1 MCFFISK
8 KFDNI
13 NKGKFGIVVGKMLE
27 KLLIELAKQVDC
39 IYTLSSNE
47 PIWITKVDSNGLYV
61 ETEKS
66 REKLING
73 EQDKPWEYIPFD
85 FIRTGWKE
93 FIEVRTANSKD
104 FIKTKG
110 RSSFLLAFF
119 HELPFVTKTF
129 KENTVAIQLKEFTT
143 EDLPSEQFHKVIA
156 FLEEVINGVYDPK
169 RLSEQT
175 DSNLYRIKSRGR
187 QDLRLLG
194 FLNDENEKNELLF
207 HEYINAADKYE
218 VIKKQIVKHPYNK
231 IVFEVLKLLSSVD
244 KNEKK
249 AILVEL
255 GKLIVRNSR
264 GENLMVD
271 SVAKERTTNL
281 LNWLKAVGIVDDEW
295 NLIQHN
301 HENEWINFNDF
312 KQNIF
317 HSFFIKLRRYRAN
330 QLKELLNGKNKI
342 SLQQFNEEVW
352 NIGYAVLNDTKL
364 NVFNII
370 HNNDFDTLKKLN
382 EQLEKNQLIYRGNSI
397 WGTGTRVF
405 GAQLKL
411 TDQEKEQLINN
422 AIEILNR
429 TDLTPLEKVNN
440 LIEIKGF
447 GENIATGLVMVFHP
461 DEFAIYNSQSFGAL
475 RKLGYSPE
483 TLEDFQKDITSLK
496 ETLHAADFI
505 ELDWYLYW
513 INQENEERKSLKY
526 WWVNQGQTHKEEKEG
541 GYLWAPKQAK
551 SGTIFAHHRNLIHAK
566 IGDLVFAY
574 SAGEIKAVGIVEREA
589 EEHPKPKEIS
599 SGNWEEE
606 GNLVRL
612 TYYDLISPIKKE
624 EIPEEWRLNEPGPFD
639 RNGNVKQGYF
649 FEVSE
654 EFVGKLLGKFKHHFP
669 KEVMDI
675 INVPIQEDV
684 KTLTYEQIT
693 NQIHSYISSKG
704 FYYTEEEVINLFL
717 SLKTKP
723 FVILSGISGTGKTK
737 IVQWLAESVGAT
749 EKNGRF
755 TLIPVRPD
763 WNDGS
768 DLLGYVDIKGD
779 FKPGPLTKVVLEA
792 EQYPEYP
799 YFVLL
804 DEMNL
809 ARVEYYFSDVL
820 SVMESRRWENG
831 KIVSSNL
838 LSKEVAGRE
847 IPLPS
852 NVYIV
857 GTVNMDET
865 THPFSKK
872 VLDRANTIE
881 FNRVNLSHL
890 EFLKELEEVHPIPL
904 KDEAFSAKYLHLKD
918 VYQEY
923 PHIVEQATNELV
935 KVNQFLQPLGAHVG
949 YRVRDEICFYLAYN
963 EEGKLM
969 TYENAFDYCLLQKI
983 LPRISGSDSRVQ
995 RALEQ
1000 LYTFCTSFELNGN
1013 YDDLVDFSYARYP
1026 KSAAKILEMLRRLM
1040 DDGFTSFWISS

>member
-1 MCFFISK
+1 
-8 KFDNI
+8 
-13 NKGKFGIVVGKMLE
+13 MLE
-27 KLLIELAKQVDC
+27 KLLVELAKQIDC
-39 IYTLSSNE
+39 IYTLSSNN
-47 PIWITKVDSNGLYV
+47 PNWITKVDSNGFYV

-66 REKLING
+66 REKFNNG

-85 FIRTGWKE
+85 FIRTGWNE
-93 FIEVRTANSKD
+93 FIKVRTANSKD

-110 RSSFLLAFF
+110 RSSFLMAFF
-119 HELPFVTKTF
+119 HELPFVTKTI
-129 KENTVAIQLKEFTT
+129 KENSIAIQIKEFTT
-143 EDLPSEQFHKVIA
+143 EDLPSEQFHKVIT
-156 FLEEVINGVYDPK
+156 FLEEVINGIFDPK

-175 DSNLYRIKSRGR
+175 DSNLYRIKSRAR

-194 FLNDENEKNELLF
+194 FLNDENEKNETLF
-207 HEYINAADKYE
+207 HEYINSEDKYE
-218 VIKKQIVKHPYNK
+218 VIKKQMVKHPYNK
-231 IVFEVLKLLSSVD
+231 TVLEVLKLLSSVD

-255 GKLIVRNSR
+255 GKFIVRNSR

-281 LNWLKAVGIVDDEW
+281 LNWLNAVGLVDDEW
-295 NLIQHN
+295 SLIQQN
-301 HENEWINFNDF
+301 PENKLLNFNEF

-317 HSFFIKLRRYRAN
+317 HSFFIKLRKYRAN

-352 NIGYAVLNDTKL
+352 NIGYAVLNDSKV
-364 NVFNII
+364 NVFNLI
-370 HNNDFDTLKKLN
+370 HNKDFDTLKKLN
-382 EQLEKNQLIYRGNSI
+382 EQLEKKELIYSGNSI
-397 WGTGTRVF
+397 WGTATRVF

-422 AIEILNR
+422 AVEILNR
-429 TDLTPLEKVNN
+429 TDLTPLEKVKN
-440 LIEIKGF
+440 LVDIKGF

-461 DEFAIYNSQSFGAL
+461 DEFAIYNSQSIKAL
-475 RKLGYSPE
+475 KKLGFSPD
-483 TLEDFQKDITSLK
+483 TLEAFQKDIAHLK

-513 INQENEERKSLKY
+513 INQNEERKSLKY

-541 GYLWAPKQAK
+541 GYLWAPKQTK
-551 SGTIFAHHRNLIHAK
+551 SGTIFAHHRNLVYAK
-566 IGDLVFAY
+566 VGDIVFAY
-574 SAGEIKAVGIVEREA
+574 STGEIKAVGIVEREA
-589 EEHPKPKEIS
+589 EELPKPKEIS

-624 EIPEEWRLNEPGPFD
+624 EIPEKWRLNETGPFD

-654 EFVGKLLGKFKHHFP
+654 EFVGKLLGKFKNHFP
-669 KEVMDI
+669 KELIEI
-675 INVPIQEDV
+675 INIPIQEEE
-684 KTLTYEQIT
+684 KALTSEQIT
-693 NQIHSYISSKG
+693 HHIHSYISSKG
-704 FYYTEEEVINLFL
+704 FYYTKEEVINLFL

-755 TLIPVRPD
+755 MLIPVRPD

-768 DLLGYVDIKGD
+768 DLLGYEDIKGE
-779 FKPGPLTKVVLEA
+779 FRPGPLTKVVLEA
-792 EQYPEYP
+792 EQNPEYP

-838 LSKEVAGRE
+838 LSKEVARRE
-847 IPLPS
+847 VTFPS
-852 NVYIV
+852 NVYII

-881 FNRVNLSHL
+881 FNRVDLSHL
-890 EFLKELEEVHPIPL
+890 EFLKELEEVHPITL
-904 KDEAFSAKYLHLKD
+904 KDQAFSAKYLHLKD

-923 PHIVEQATNELV
+923 PHIVELATNELV
-935 KVNQFLQPLGAHVG
+935 QVNQYLQPLGAHVG
-949 YRVRDEICFYLAYN
+949 YRVRDEICFYLAYA
-963 EEGKLM
+963 EEGNLM
-969 TYENAFDYCLLQKI
+969 TYKNAFDHCLLQKV
-983 LPRISGSDSRVQ
+983 LPRISGSDTRVQ

-1000 LYTFCTSFELNGN
+1000 LYMFCTGAELHEN
-1013 YDDLVDFSYARYP
+1013 YEDLANFSYAKYP
-1026 KSAAKILEMLRRLM
+1026 KSADKILEMLRRLT